1 MNLQERID
9 LKIAELKASVKDKST
24 VMVVH
29 DIRDSSVCYMS
40 QHALDGLGITMPE
53 LIAMGQEYHTK
64 FFNPEDSLEYV
75 PQILG
80 LLARNNDEEVVSF
93 YQQVR
98 KSPDLDWTWYLSSIK
113 ILLKDEDG
121 SPVLTLTTSTIPAK
135 PQKHAATKAQLLIGE
150 SKFLRENR

>member
-9 LKIAELKASVKDKST
+9 LKIAELKASEKDEST
-24 VMVVH
+24 VMAVH

-40 QHALDGLGITMPE
+40 QLALDGLGVTLPE

-113 ILLKDEDG
+113 IMLKDEDG
-121 SPVLTLTTSTIPAK
+121 SPVLTLTTSIPAK
-135 PQKHAATKAQLLIGE
+135 PRKHGATKAQLLIGE
-150 SKFLRENR
+150 SKFLKENR